1 MNPNITWEIVQ
12 ANPDMP
18 WNWRGLSANPNITP
32 GIVQANLH
40 KDWDWCKLSNN
51 KFSKYKFPLPVMKR
65 KAKEQSDKIRKELI
79 EKVFAP
85 HRVEK
90 WIEYYGM
97 DWDEKV

>member
-1 MNPNITWEIVQ
+1 ME
-12 ANPDMP
+12 
-18 WNWRGLSANPNITP
+18 
-32 GIVQANLH
+32 
-40 KDWDWCKLSNN
+40 KLSKN
-51 KFSKYKFPLPVMKR
+51 KFCKYEFPLPVMKR
-65 KAKEQSDKIRKELI
+65 KARERTDKIRQELI

>member
-1 MNPNITWEIVQ
+1 
-12 ANPDMP
+12 
-18 WNWRGLSANPNITP
+18 
-32 GIVQANLH
+32 
-40 KDWDWCKLSNN
+40 
-51 KFSKYKFPLPVMKR
+51 MKR
-65 KAKEQSDKIRKELI
+65 KARERTDKIRQELI